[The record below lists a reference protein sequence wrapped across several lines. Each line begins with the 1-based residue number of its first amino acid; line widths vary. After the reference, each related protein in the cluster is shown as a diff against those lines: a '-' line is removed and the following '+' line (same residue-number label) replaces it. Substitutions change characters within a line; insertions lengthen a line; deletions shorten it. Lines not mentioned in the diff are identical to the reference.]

1 MTLYDLENVF
11 GKIGMTFNQLLDMY
25 GNIYEITQESLD
37 YNEFLD
43 EHINAPFKSDVEVWE
58 QRYDYAKEM
67 FRA

>member
-1 MTLYDLENVF
+1 
-11 GKIGMTFNQLLDMY
+11 MTFKQLLDMY

-43 EHINAPFKSDVEVWE
+43 EYINATFKSDVEVWE

-67 FRA
+67 FRAE